1 MFSVNF
7 LRMLLSFNSVKGIDP
22 KGIIRLGII
31 GIRLAQKYSSRIDM
45 LNVENCFYLS
55 DFNTSD
61 VQKEDEHLLCLLPK
75 HHSIL
80 SQVEYYDND
89 SFSYSDINHLF
100 KACLRN
106 GQEITIKV
114 ISERAKDIFLKNLA
128 SMKQDAKLCSYFMK
142 NLEKKFKIM
151 DMVENLRTES
161 EVKFN
166 LNNEIKCT
174 ELMKDFKEEY
184 KNFKAFDRLKFAH
197 IYAYLS
203 SANILVS
210 EYIYGTHFCQLE
222 EERRLSYKD
231 VFDAIRIQL
240 FFIFKIGMYH
250 GNLHMGNIMLSEK
263 GDIYF
268 LDCNNIVN
276 LSDDMREGIF
286 KILKSILRYDYNEI
300 PNFIQELSIKR
311 IDSASLNNVSV
322 EVEKIFRDF
331 KGATLAKNGRIIT
344 NLMLSLKSAL
354 NNGMEFR
361 EELYPLLKSLMYL
374 EIMAEKIAP
383 KKNFTED
390 MSKIFT
396 EILLYK

>member
-1 MFSVNF
+1 MLSVNF
-7 LRMLLSFNSVKGIDP
+7 LRMLSSFNSIKGIDP
-22 KGIIRLGII
+22 KRIIKLGII

-45 LNVENCFYLS
+45 LDVENCFYLS

-75 HHSIL
+75 HHPIL

-89 SFSYSDINHLF
+89 SYSYSDINHLF

-114 ISERAKDIFLKNLA
+114 ISEKAKNMFLKNLA

-151 DMVENLRTES
+151 DMVESLRVES
-161 EVKFN
+161 EIKFN

-174 ELMKDFKEEY
+174 ELMKDFKNEY
-184 KNFKAFDRLKFAH
+184 KDFKAFERLKFSH

-203 SANILVS
+203 SEKILIS

-231 VFDAIRIQL
+231 VFDTIKIQL

-263 GDIYF
+263 GEIYF
-268 LDCNNIVN
+268 LDCNNIIN

-286 KILKSILRYDYNEI
+286 KMLKSILRYDYSEI
-300 PNFIQELSIKR
+300 PNFMQDLSINK
-311 IDSASLNNVSV
+311 IDNASLNNVSV

-331 KGATLAKNGRIIT
+331 KGAALEKNGRIIT
-344 NLMLSLKSAL
+344 NLMLSLKAGL

-361 EELYPLLKSLMYL
+361 EELYSLLKSLMYL

-383 KKNFTED
+383 KRNFTED
-390 MSKIFT
+390 MSNIFT

>member
-300 PNFIQELSIKR
+300 PNFMQELSIKK
-311 IDSASLNNVSV
+311 IDSASLNSVSV
-322 EVEKIFRDF
+322 EIERIFRGF
-331 KGATLAKNGRIIT
+331 KGATLKKNGKIIT
-344 NLMLSLKSAL
+344 NLMLALKAGL

-361 EELYPLLKSLMYL
+361 DELYPLLRSLMYI
-374 EIMAEKIAP
+374 EIMGEKIAP
-383 KKNFTED
+383 KRNFTED
-390 MSKIFT
+390 ISNVFT

>member
-383 KKNFTED
+383 KRNFTED
-390 MSKIFT
+390 MSNIFT